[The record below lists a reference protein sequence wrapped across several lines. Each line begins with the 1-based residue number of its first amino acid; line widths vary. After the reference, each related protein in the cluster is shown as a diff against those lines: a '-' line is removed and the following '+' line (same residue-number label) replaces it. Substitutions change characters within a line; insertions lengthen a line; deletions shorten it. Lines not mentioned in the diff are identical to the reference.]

1 MMTKTHTTRG
11 RLARR
16 LAAAAVILVLA
27 SSSLPGAAAATRQD
41 DLERLKSE
49 LERQYADI
57 EAQFAK
63 LRAPR
68 GTPAEWRSPTVTPAV
83 GTMPIPPGDSP
94 PHYEPPPPSLGS
106 GESLGAWQSGLR
118 MRFAR
123 AAATVEAI
131 LNLNPPDAETWGE
144 TLETLRLYA
153 HPNGSPDTRTV
164 YGARE
169 VKRSARLS
177 EAPPADYTRAARDAK
192 LKGDVRLR
200 LVLAEDGTVKHV
212 FPVKSLGHGLT
223 ESAVGAARRIRFEP
237 AQRDGRPVSQFVTLV
252 YHFGGKRVSSA
263 PYVPKTVF

>member
-1 MMTKTHTTRG
+1 MMKTHTTRK

-16 LAAAAVILVLA
+16 LAAAAAVLVFA
-27 SSSLPGAAAATRQD
+27 SSSLPGAAARQGE
-41 DLERLKSE
+41 LERLKAE
-49 LERQYADI
+49 LEKQYAEI

-68 GTPAEWRSPTVTPAV
+68 GTPAEWRAPTAPAAFGTSPV
-83 GTMPIPPGDSP
+83 PPGDSP
-94 PHYEPPPPSLGS
+94 PRYELPPPSLGS
-106 GESLGAWQSGLR
+106 GEPLGAWQSGLR

-131 LNLNPPDAETWGE
+131 LNLNPPDPAAWGE

-169 VKRSARLS
+169 VKRSARLV

-223 ESAVGAARRIRFEP
+223 ETAVGAARRIRFEP
-237 AQRDGRPVSQFVTLV
+237 AERGGRPVSQFVTLV
-252 YHFGGKRVSSA
+252 YNFKGKRLSSA